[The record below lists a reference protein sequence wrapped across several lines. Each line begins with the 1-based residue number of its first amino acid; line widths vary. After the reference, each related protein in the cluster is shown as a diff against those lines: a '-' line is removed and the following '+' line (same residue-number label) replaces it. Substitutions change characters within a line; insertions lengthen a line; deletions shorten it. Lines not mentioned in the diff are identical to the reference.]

1 MSLTVVHVDSPA
13 LLDAFLAVHERVYAD
28 DPDAVLPLRALLA
41 RRLKGK
47 QGGGDDSALRLL
59 LARDGETPVGTI
71 SVLRDRRHEAV
82 QGEAVAFFG
91 FFEVVAGGGSLGE
104 EAVTGALFDAALA
117 RAREL
122 GADLLRGPRN
132 FSRIE
137 ETGLLIEGWG
147 TRPPLLAG
155 HHPRRYRALLEA
167 QGLTLH
173 HDVLAYDT
181 PLLTDTGAPRTL
193 PDHLQAKSDAVS
205 IPGLEVRDA
214 AMLRIVRDLKI
225 AHTVFVEGFRD
236 VPENTPMPL
245 SQWLAV
251 GAPLLA
257 MTDPRM
263 LQLAIVDG
271 QPAGFALCFPDPNE
285 ALVAAGGRATPGGL
299 WRAFRARKQ
308 IRTASFKLLGVLP
321 EFRGTGLHAKLIARA
336 IDGCQRAGYHRLE
349 ASLIDG
355 RNKPMR
361 GIVET
366 AGMEIYRRYRVYE
379 RAV

>member
-1 MSLTVVHVDSPA
+1 MTLTVVPVDSPA
-13 LLDAFLAVHERVYAD
+13 LLERFLDVGAAVYTDDA
-28 DPDAVLPLRALLA
+28 DAVAPLRALLR
-41 RRLKGK
+41 RRLKAK
-47 QGGGDDSALRLL
+47 QRGAEDAVITLFVAMRGDR
-59 LARDGETPVGTI
+59 PVGTI
-71 SVLRDRRHEAV
+71 SVLRDRRHEAH
-82 QGEAVAFFG
+82 QGEQVAFFG
-91 FFEVVAGGGSLGE
+91 FFEVVAGDDDAAITS
-104 EAVTGALFDAALA
+104 ALFGAA
-117 RAREL
+117 RARAVEL
-122 GADLLRGPRN
+122 GASILRGPRN

-155 HHPRRYRALLEA
+155 HHPARYRAPLEA
-167 QGLTLH
+167 EGLSLH

-181 PLLTDTGAPRTL
+181 PLLTAEGAPRRL
-193 PDHLQAKSDAVS
+193 PQHLQAKSDAVD
-205 IPGLEVRDA
+205 IDGLVVRDA
-214 AMLRIVRDLKI
+214 SMLRIVRDLRI

-245 SQWLAV
+245 GQWLAV
-251 GAPLLA
+251 GGPLLA
-257 MTDPRM
+257 LTDAKM
-263 LQLAIVDG
+263 LQLATVHG
-271 QPAGFALCFPDPNE
+271 RPAGFALCFPDPNE
-285 ALVAAGGRATPGGL
+285 ALIAARGRATPAGL
-299 WRAFRARKQ
+299 FRALRATRG

-321 EFRGTGLHAKLIARA
+321 EFRGTGLHARLIARA

-379 RAV
+379 QPLSA